1 MVFTSLLLS
10 NSVNKHLY
18 NSPEHLA
25 ELLGSRSHRVVT
37 ATLQVLSSL
46 VLQPQEHRQP
56 DYAPVEDSSA
66 SGRRDLTF
74 RLMCLA
80 QGYGGKLQGLSLLDC
95 VTLPS
100 EDLPPSGSNIRFGF
114 YVQDVDDAAGG
125 VARGEGGEAGGGVAG
140 VDGGSV
146 DGDKDSGEAGNAPR
160 GVYTN
165 IYVERLEGYEDATC
179 PVDVAADI
187 VRRHAVPRAYHFSV
201 LVRVRR
207 AMAFRDT
214 GTRTEAVRCRLL
226 ALNALVVI
234 GSDKGSAVTQVRRE
248 REKER
253 ERERESVCMHVSS

>member
-100 EDLPPSGSNIRFGF
+100 EDLPPSGSDIRFGF

-125 VARGEGGEAGGGVAG
+125 AARGEGGKAGAGVAG
-140 VDGGSV
+140 VDGV
-146 DGDKDSGEAGNAPR
+146 DGTSVEGDRDSGEAGNTPR

-179 PVDVAADI
+179 PVEVAADI
-187 VRRHAVPRAYHFSV
+187 VRRYAVPRAYHFSV

-207 AMAFRDT
+207 AMRWRAHNTPADD
-214 GTRTEAVRCRLL
+214 GGAC
-226 ALNALVVI
+226 AS
-234 GSDKGSAVTQVRRE
+234 GSSR
-248 REKER
+248 
-253 ERERESVCMHVSS
+253 